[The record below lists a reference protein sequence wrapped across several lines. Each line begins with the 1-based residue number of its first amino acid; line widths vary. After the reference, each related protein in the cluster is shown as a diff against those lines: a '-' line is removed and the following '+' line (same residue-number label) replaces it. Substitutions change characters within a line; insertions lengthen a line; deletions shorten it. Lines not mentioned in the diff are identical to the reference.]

1 MNVNHLVDAWENPVD
16 HFLGQVK
23 ILVHSLYEYL
33 QQGGL
38 LCVNVSQIS
47 SKDCLSYLL
56 DDLQNLA
63 MVRLCDDHFVNV
75 FLAFDVDWSESSQFR
90 WRHSLLPSLGL
101 IVLDAEER
109 RRLEVTDSCRTA
121 LGKLFAGNVLAI
133 YQPEFW
139 SEIQ

>member
-1 MNVNHLVDAWENPVD
+1 
-16 HFLGQVK
+16 
-23 ILVHSLYEYL
+23 
-33 QQGGL
+33 
-38 LCVNVSQIS
+38 
-47 SKDCLSYLL
+47 
-56 DDLQNLA
+56 

-109 RRLEVTDSCRTA
+109 CRLEVTDSCRTA

-133 YQPEFW
+133 NQPEFG
-139 SEIQ
+139 SERTFYLWTLFIAWYDMAKMLLVFLPCCFAFVMTKLLAVLVILTGIYQ

>member
-1 MNVNHLVDAWENPVD
+1 MDVNHLVNAWENPVD

-33 QQGGL
+33 QQGGF
-38 LCVNVSQIS
+38 VSCKPNFQQR
-47 SKDCLSYLL
+47 LSYLL

-63 MVRLCDDHFVNV
+63 MVGFCDDHLVNV
-75 FLAFDVDWSESSQFR
+75 FLAFDVDWSESSQFCG
-90 WRHSLLPSLGL
+90 WHSLLPSLGL

-133 YQPEFW
+133 NQPKFW
-139 SEIQ
+139 R